1 MNRNDQI
8 PKELNTMRAVLAGIL
23 LLILLVLFF
32 FPELLTNDA
41 LAAVVALAGVAGI
54 VLSAAA
60 LRVTYNFLRTLTAA

>member
-1 MNRNDQI
+1 
-8 PKELNTMRAVLAGIL
+8 MRAVLAGIL

-32 FPELLTNDA
+32 FPELLANDA

-60 LRVTYNFLRTLTAA
+60 LHFIRKRKGDKEEQGGR

>member
-1 MNRNDQI
+1 MSTSDQT

-23 LLILLVLFF
+23 LLILLALFF

-41 LAAVVALAGVAGI
+41 LADVVALAGVAGI

-60 LRVTYNFLRTLTAA
+60 LHFIRIRKGDK

>member
-1 MNRNDQI
+1 MSRNDQV

-32 FPELLTNDA
+32 FPELLANDA
-41 LAAVVALAGVAGI
+41 LAAVVALAGI

-60 LRVTYNFLRTLTAA
+60 LHLIRKRKGGK

>member
-1 MNRNDQI
+1 MGRNDQI
-8 PKELNTMRAVLAGIL
+8 PKELNTMRAVLADIL

-60 LRVTYNFLRTLTAA
+60 LHLIRKRKGGK

>member
-1 MNRNDQI
+1 MSRNDQI

-60 LRVTYNFLRTLTAA
+60 LRLTRKRKGDK

>member
-1 MNRNDQI
+1 MSTSDQT

-41 LAAVVALAGVAGI
+41 FAAVVALAGVAGI

-60 LRVTYNFLRTLTAA
+60 FHFIRKRKGDK

>member
-1 MNRNDQI
+1 MSTSDQT

-32 FPELLTNDA
+32 FPELLANDA

-60 LRVTYNFLRTLTAA
+60 LHFIRKRKGDK

>member
-1 MNRNDQI
+1 MSTSDQT
-8 PKELNTMRAVLAGIL
+8 PKKLNTMRAVLAGIL

-32 FPELLTNDA
+32 FPELLANDA

-60 LRVTYNFLRTLTAA
+60 LHFIRKRKGDK

>member
-1 MNRNDQI
+1 MSRNDQI

-23 LLILLVLFF
+23 LLILLALFF

-41 LAAVVALAGVAGI
+41 LTAVVALAGVAGT

-60 LRVTYNFLRTLTAA
+60 LHLIRKRKGGK

>member
-1 MNRNDQI
+1 
-8 PKELNTMRAVLAGIL
+8 MRAVLAGIL

-32 FPELLTNDA
+32 FPELLANDA

-60 LRVTYNFLRTLTAA
+60 LHFIRKRKGDK

>member
-1 MNRNDQI
+1 MSTSDQT
-8 PKELNTMRAVLAGIL
+8 PKELNTTRAVLAGIL

-41 LAAVVALAGVAGI
+41 LADVVALAGVAGI

-60 LRVTYNFLRTLTAA
+60 LHFIRKRKGDK

>member
-1 MNRNDQI
+1 
-8 PKELNTMRAVLAGIL
+8 MRAVLAGIL

-32 FPELLTNDA
+32 FPELLANDA

-60 LRVTYNFLRTLTAA
+60 LHFIRKRKGSK